1 MKIEIKVTKNIDV
14 KDLINDLSDY
24 AESVGRE
31 NRYCKNLLT
40 EAAEVMRKLFEKVE
54 ESNDVSIKSAKE
66 KLNKILREC
75 ELIEEGEELSGY
87 DCLRKIRSE
96 LLEKQNI
103 EKQIKE
109 NVSCVGAYEYGD
121 STCEGCIMKD
131 VCIAVKKLKIG
142 EADERGN

>member
-40 EAAEVMRKLFEKVE
+40 EAAEVMRKLFDKVE

-66 KLNKILREC
+66 KLNKILRDC

-103 EKQIKE
+103 EEEIKKGFICIGGIATDSE
-109 NVSCVGAYEYGD
+109 KCKNCVLRELCD
-121 STCEGCIMKD
+121 
-131 VCIAVKKLKIG
+131 KLK
-142 EADERGN
+142 DELKEKLAE